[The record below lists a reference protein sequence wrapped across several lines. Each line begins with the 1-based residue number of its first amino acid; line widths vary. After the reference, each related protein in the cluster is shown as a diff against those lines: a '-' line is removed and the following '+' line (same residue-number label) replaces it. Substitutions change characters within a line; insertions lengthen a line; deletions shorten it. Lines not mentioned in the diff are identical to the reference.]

1 MNRKSL
7 VGLSAM
13 LALTLSGC
21 GTQTPTDANISPS
34 RSVSTQPTDT
44 PAPADITP
52 INGDNW
58 LSNEASKSRSDATP
72 YDSLLTGLQLAEH
85 DTFYRA
91 VLQFQGQEEPAWYV
105 NWVDE
110 AISEGSGNPIEV
122 PGTAILQISI
132 TGMMTPETEEQLAS
146 YYQGPSTLTTGP
158 IALVYDTT
166 FEGSGM
172 FYIGLAEK
180 HDFQVGLLQNPMRV
194 VIDITKD

>member
-13 LALTLSGC
+13 LALTLSAC

-34 RSVSTQPTDT
+34 RSVSPQPTDT

-58 LSNEASKSRSDATP
+58 LSNEASKSRSDAAT
-72 YDSLLTGLQLAEH
+72 YDSLLTDLRLTEH

-105 NWVDE
+105 TWSTE
-110 AISEGSGNPIEV
+110 PISEGSGNPLEV
-122 PGTAILQISI
+122 PGNKFLAISI
-132 TGMMTPETEEQLAS
+132 TGMTVPETEEQLAS

-158 IALVYDTT
+158 VTLVYDTT
-166 FEGSGM
+166 FEGSGT
-172 FYIGLAEK
+172 FYIGLIEK